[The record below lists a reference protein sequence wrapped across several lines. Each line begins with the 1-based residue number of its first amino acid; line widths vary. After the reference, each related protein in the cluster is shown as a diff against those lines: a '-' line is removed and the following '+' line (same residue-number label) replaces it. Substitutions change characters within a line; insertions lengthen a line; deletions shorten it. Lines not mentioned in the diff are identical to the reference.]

1 MIQYERQTRTAATT
15 TAMTTTTATIST
27 TTATKWRCLRQIV
40 L

>member
-15 TAMTTTTATIST
+15 TAITTTTATIST